1 MWGPISTKTKTN
13 VAEVISA
20 VEGEYVGCQS
30 GLAVYKVTG
39 NNFTLGFY

>member
-13 VAEVISA
+13 VAEVTSA
-20 VEGEYVGCQS
+20 VDGEYCGCQS
-30 GLAVYKVTG
+30 GLTVYKVTG